1 MSFWWSPDGTTIAA
15 LRVQPVTATEVSS
28 SAAASPSPDTVTE
41 VRFLFVDV
49 ASGDVLASTVVV
61 PGQLFI
67 DQLLTY
73 FDQYALSHDL
83 WSPDSR
89 SFLLPVRDAAGRTQ
103 VAVMP
108 RDGSEPTLLP
118 GQVAF
123 WSP

>member
-1 MSFWWSPDGTTIAA
+1 MSWRRRWSC
-15 LRVQPVTATEVSS
+15 
-28 SAAASPSPDTVTE
+28 
-41 VRFLFVDV
+41 
-49 ASGDVLASTVVV
+49 

-89 SFLLPVRDAAGRTQ
+89 SFLLPVRDAVGRTQ
-103 VAVMP
+103 VAVMS
-108 RDGSEPTLLP
+108 RDGGEPTLLP
-118 GQVAF
+118 GQIAF